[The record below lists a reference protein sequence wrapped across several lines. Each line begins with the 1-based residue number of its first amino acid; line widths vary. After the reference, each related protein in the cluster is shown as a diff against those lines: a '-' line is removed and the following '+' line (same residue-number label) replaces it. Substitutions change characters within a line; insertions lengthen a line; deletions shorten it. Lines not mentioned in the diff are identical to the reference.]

1 MGLRGKGGGGNRQ
14 AGPGLLGKQDAPE
27 DAEGRRG
34 GKAEDHKP
42 ERYKMREKLLSIGD
56 DFWIETDRGRRAFKV
71 DGKALR
77 LRNTLVLED
86 ARGNAVYE
94 IQAKV
99 VAIKD
104 TMAVSK
110 PRGRDMATVKHA
122 LISPLRDRM
131 SANMADGP
139 DIDIRGNILN
149 HEYTMERRGKR
160 VAEVSKKWIAI
171 RDTYTV
177 EIAPGEDDAL
187 ILALTVVV
195 EQMCQD

>member
-1 MGLRGKGGGGNRQ
+1 MQNPACQARQ
-14 AGPGLLGKQDAPE
+14 AE
-27 DAEGRRG
+27 DNSP
-34 GKAEDHKP
+34 D
-42 ERYKMREKLLSIGD
+42 RYKMREQLFTIGD
-56 DFWIETDRGRRAFKV
+56 DFWIETMRGRRAFKV

-77 LRNTLVLED
+77 LRNTLILEEP
-86 ARGNAVYE
+86 RGQEVYH

-99 VAIKD
+99 LAIKD
-104 TMAVSK
+104 TMAVSE
-110 PRGRDMATVKHA
+110 PRGREVATVKHA

-131 SANMADGP
+131 TANMAGGP
-139 DIDIRGNILN
+139 DIEIRGNILN

-177 EIAPGEDDAL
+177 EVAGGEDDAL

>member
-1 MGLRGKGGGGNRQ
+1 MGLRRGGGGPGRQ
-14 AGPGLLGKQDAPE
+14 DKQD
-27 DAEGRRG
+27 DNSGRLG
-34 GKAEDHKP
+34 GKAEDHTP
-42 ERYKMREKLLSIGD
+42 DRYKMREKLLSIGD
-56 DFWIETDRGRRAFKV
+56 DFWIETQRGRRAYKV

-86 ARGNAVYE
+86 PKGAPVYE

-99 VAIKD
+99 LTIKD

-110 PRGRDMATVKHA
+110 PHGRDVAVVKHA
-122 LISPLRDRM
+122 LISPLRDKM

-160 VAEVSKKWIAI
+160 ICEVSKKWIAI

-177 EIAPGEDDAL
+177 EVDAGEDDAL

-195 EQMCQD
+195 EQMCQE

>member
-1 MGLRGKGGGGNRQ
+1 MVLRRGGGNRDATPGP
-14 AGPGLLGKQDAPE
+14 AGKDDQSA
-27 DAEGRRG
+27 GRFG
-34 GKAEDHKP
+34 GKAEDHTP
-42 ERYKMREKLLSIGD
+42 DRYKMREKLLSIGD
-56 DFWIETDRGRRAFKV
+56 DFWIETQKGRRAYKV

-86 ARGNAVYE
+86 PRGNPVYE

-110 PRGRDMATVKHA
+110 PHGHEVAVVKHA
-122 LISPLRDRM
+122 LISPLRDKM

-160 VAEVSKKWIAI
+160 IAEVSKKWIAI

-177 EIAPGEDDAL
+177 EVDAGEDDAL

>member
-1 MGLRGKGGGGNRQ
+1 MGLRRGGGNRD
-14 AGPGLLGKQDAPE
+14 AKPGPPGKHEEEQST
-27 DAEGRRG
+27 GRFG
-34 GKAEDHKP
+34 GSAEDHTP
-42 ERYKMREKLLSIGD
+42 DRYKMREKLLSIGD
-56 DFWIETDRGRRAFKV
+56 DFWIETMKGRRAYKV

-86 ARGNAVYE
+86 PRGNPVYE

-110 PRGRDMATVKHA
+110 PHGRDVAVVKHA
-122 LISPLRDRM
+122 LISPLRDKM

-160 VAEVSKKWIAI
+160 IAEVSKKWIAI

-177 EIAPGEDDAL
+177 EVDAGEDDAL

-195 EQMCQD
+195 EQMCQE

>member
-1 MGLRGKGGGGNRQ
+1 MGLLAKRGGGKDAQ
-14 AGPGLLGKQDAPE
+14 KEAKSGPL
-27 DAEGRRG
+27 G
-34 GKAEDHKP
+34 GKAEDNQP
-42 ERYKMREKLLSIGD
+42 DRFKMREKLLTFGD
-56 DFWIETDRGRRAFKV
+56 DFWIETMRGRRAFLV

-77 LRNTLVLED
+77 LRNTLLLKD
-86 ARGNAVYE
+86 ARGRELYE

-99 VAIKD
+99 VSIKD
-104 TMAVSK
+104 AMTVDKPGGRQMAV
-110 PRGRDMATVKHA
+110 VKHA
-122 LISPLRDRM
+122 LISPLRDKM

-177 EIAPGEDDAL
+177 EIAGGEDEAL
-187 ILALTVVV
+187 ILALTIVV
-195 EQMCQD
+195 EQMCQE

>member
-1 MGLRGKGGGGNRQ
+1 MALRRGGGGRDATPGP
-14 AGPGLLGKQDAPE
+14 AGKDDQST
-27 DAEGRRG
+27 GRFG
-34 GKAEDHKP
+34 GKAEDHTP
-42 ERYKMREKLLSIGD
+42 DRYKMREKLLSIGD
-56 DFWIETDRGRRAFKV
+56 DFWIETMKGRRAYKV

-86 ARGNAVYE
+86 PRGAPVYE

-99 VAIKD
+99 LTIKD

-110 PRGRDMATVKHA
+110 PHGRDVAVVKHA
-122 LISPLRDRM
+122 LISPLRDKM

-160 VAEVSKKWIAI
+160 ICEVSKKWIAI

-177 EIAPGEDDAL
+177 EVDAGEDDAL

-195 EQMCQD
+195 EQMCQE

>member
-1 MGLRGKGGGGNRQ
+1 MGLRRGGGNRD
-14 AGPGLLGKQDAPE
+14 AKPGLPGKQE
-27 DAEGRRG
+27 EEQSTGRFG
-34 GKAEDHKP
+34 GKAEDNTP
-42 ERYKMREKLLSIGD
+42 DRYKMREKLLSIGD
-56 DFWIETDRGRRAFKV
+56 DFWIETQRGRRAFKV

-86 ARGNAVYE
+86 PRGGAVYE

-110 PRGRDMATVKHA
+110 PHGRDVATVKHA

-131 SANMADGP
+131 TANMAEGP
-139 DIDIRGNILN
+139 DIEIHGNILN

-171 RDTYTV
+171 RDIYTV
-177 EIAPGEDDAL
+177 EVAGGEDDAL

-195 EQMCQD
+195 EQMCQE

>member
-1 MGLRGKGGGGNRQ
+1 MGLRRGGGNRNDS
-14 AGPGLLGKQDAPE
+14 PGRPGHQDQE
-27 DAEGRRG
+27 QSTGRFS
-34 GKAEDHKP
+34 GKAEDHTP
-42 ERYKMREKLLSIGD
+42 DRYKMREKLLSIGD
-56 DFWIETDRGRRAFKV
+56 DFWIETQRGRRAFKV

-77 LRNTLVLED
+77 LRNTLILED
-86 ARGNAVYE
+86 PRGNPVYE

-110 PRGRDMATVKHA
+110 PHGRDVATVKHA

-139 DIDIRGNILN
+139 DIEIRGNILN

-160 VAEVSKKWIAI
+160 IAEVSKKWIAI

-177 EIAPGEDDAL
+177 EVDPGEDDAL

-195 EQMCQD
+195 EQMCQE

>member
-1 MGLRGKGGGGNRQ
+1 MALRRGGGNRDATPGP
-14 AGPGLLGKQDAPE
+14 AGKDDQST
-27 DAEGRRG
+27 GRFG
-34 GKAEDHKP
+34 GKAEDHIP
-42 ERYKMREKLLSIGD
+42 DRYKMREKLLSIGD
-56 DFWIETDRGRRAFKV
+56 DFWIETMKGRRAYKV

-86 ARGNAVYE
+86 PRGNPVYE

-110 PRGRDMATVKHA
+110 PHGRDVAVVKHA
-122 LISPLRDRM
+122 LISPLRDKM

-139 DIDIRGNILN
+139 DIEIRGNILN

-160 VAEVSKKWIAI
+160 IAEVSKKWIDI

-177 EIAPGEDDAL
+177 EVDAGEDDAL

-195 EQMCQD
+195 EQMCQE

>member
-1 MGLRGKGGGGNRQ
+1 MVLRRGGGKGGGQ
-14 AGPGLLGKQDAPE
+14 PGPAGKQEEQSA
-27 DAEGRRG
+27 GRPG
-34 GKAEDHKP
+34 GKAEDHTP
-42 ERYKMREKLLSIGD
+42 DRYKMREKLLSIGD
-56 DFWIETDRGRRAFKV
+56 DFWIETQRGRRAYKV

-86 ARGNAVYE
+86 PRGSPVYE

-99 VAIKD
+99 IAIKD

-110 PRGRDMATVKHA
+110 PNGRDVAVVKHA
-122 LISPLRDRM
+122 LISPLRDKM

-160 VAEVSKKWIAI
+160 IAEVSKKWIAI

-177 EIAPGEDDAL
+177 EVDAGEDDAL

-195 EQMCQD
+195 EQMCQE

>member
-1 MGLRGKGGGGNRQ
+1 MALRRGGGNRDATPGP
-14 AGPGLLGKQDAPE
+14 AGRHEEEQST
-27 DAEGRRG
+27 GRFG
-34 GKAEDHKP
+34 GKAEDHTP
-42 ERYKMREKLLSIGD
+42 DRYKMREKLLSIGD
-56 DFWIETDRGRRAFKV
+56 DFWIETMKGRRAYKV

-86 ARGNAVYE
+86 PRGNAVYE

-110 PRGRDMATVKHA
+110 PHGRDVAVVKHA
-122 LISPLRDRM
+122 LISPLRDKM

-160 VAEVSKKWIAI
+160 ICGQPAASAARPRITPRIATRCARSCCRSATISGSK
-171 RDTYTV
+171 
-177 EIAPGEDDAL
+177 P
-187 ILALTVVV
+187 
-195 EQMCQD
+195 

>member
-1 MGLRGKGGGGNRQ
+1 M
-14 AGPGLLGKQDAPE
+14 
-27 DAEGRRG
+27 
-34 GKAEDHKP
+34 
-42 ERYKMREKLLSIGD
+42 
-56 DFWIETDRGRRAFKV
+56 
-71 DGKALR
+71 R

-86 ARGNAVYE
+86 PRGKPVYE

-110 PRGRDMATVKHA
+110 PHGREVAVVKHA
-122 LISPLRDRM
+122 LISPLRDKM

-160 VAEVSKKWIAI
+160 ICRGVQEVD
-171 RDTYTV
+171 RH
-177 EIAPGEDDAL
+177 PRHLHGGGR
-187 ILALTVVV
+187 
-195 EQMCQD
+195 CRRG

>member
-1 MGLRGKGGGGNRQ
+1 MGLRRGGGG
-14 AGPGLLGKQDAPE
+14 A
-27 DAEGRRG
+27 GRRGQQDEEPKGPLG
-34 GKAEDHKP
+34 GKAEDHTP
-42 ERYKMREKLLSIGD
+42 DRYKMREKLLSIGD
-56 DFWIETDRGRRAFKV
+56 DFWIETMKGRRAYKV

-86 ARGNAVYE
+86 PRGNAVYE

-110 PRGRDMATVKHA
+110 PHGREVAVVKHA
-122 LISPLRDRM
+122 LISPLRDKM

-139 DIDIRGNILN
+139 DIEIRGNILN

-160 VAEVSKKWIAI
+160 IAEVSKKWIAI

-177 EIAPGEDDAL
+177 EVDAGEDDAL

-195 EQMCQD
+195 EQMCQE

>member
-1 MGLRGKGGGGNRQ
+1 VLRRGGGNRD
-14 AGPGLLGKQDAPE
+14 AGPGRPGKQDDEPSA
-27 DAEGRRG
+27 GRAG
-34 GKAEDHKP
+34 GKAEDHTP
-42 ERYKMREKLLSIGD
+42 DRYKMREKLLSIGD
-56 DFWIETDRGRRAFKV
+56 DFWIETQRGRRAYKV

-86 ARGNAVYE
+86 PRGSPVYE

-99 VAIKD
+99 IAIKD

-110 PRGRDMATVKHA
+110 PHGRDVAVVIHA
-122 LISPLRDRM
+122 LISPLRDKM

-160 VAEVSKKWIAI
+160 IAEVSKKWIAI

-177 EIAPGEDDAL
+177 EVDAGEDDAL

-195 EQMCQD
+195 EQMCQE